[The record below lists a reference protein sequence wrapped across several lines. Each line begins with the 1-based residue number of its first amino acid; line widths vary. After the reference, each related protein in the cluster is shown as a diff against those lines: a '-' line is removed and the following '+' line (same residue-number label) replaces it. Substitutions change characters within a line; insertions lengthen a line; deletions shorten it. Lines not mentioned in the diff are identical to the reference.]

1 MNSWNEYVN
10 MTKEE
15 LENLKSECDR
25 LFPINK
31 KLAWAF
37 AIGTAVMAG
46 VSLKFAKNAY
56 NDMLIK
62 GDIES
67 FEKAHETLENMI
79 PKPKFDIH
87 LDD

>member
-1 MNSWNEYVN
+1 

-31 KLAWAF
+31 KLAWCF
-37 AIGTAVMAG
+37 AIGTALMAG
-46 VSLKFAKNAY
+46 ASCMFAKNAY
-56 NDMLIK
+56 NDMLVK

-67 FEKAHETLENMI
+67 FEKTHEALENMI
-79 PKPKFDIH
+79 PKPNFDVH
-87 LDD
+87 LD